1 MNASI
6 LFTDQFNKYISPR
19 EKEVLGLIAEEYTTK
34 EIASQLYISYET
46 ANTHRKNLL
55 SKMDVKNTAGL
66 IRKAFE
72 VGIMKIQ
79 MPYSQNYGL
88 QTHF

>member
-1 MNASI
+1 MNVSI
-6 LFTDQFNKYISPR
+6 LSTDQSNKYISPR
-19 EKEVLGLIAEEYTTK
+19 EKEVLGLIAEEFTTK

-72 VGIMKIQ
+72 VGIMKIH
-79 MPYSQNYGL
+79 MPFSPNYGL
-88 QTHF
+88 QAQF

>member
-6 LFTDQFNKYISPR
+6 LFTDQVKKYISPR
-19 EKEVLGLIAEEYTTK
+19 EKEVLGLIAEEFTTK

-66 IRKAFE
+66 IRKSFE

-79 MPYSQNYGL
+79 MPYSSTFGL
-88 QTHF
+88 QAQF